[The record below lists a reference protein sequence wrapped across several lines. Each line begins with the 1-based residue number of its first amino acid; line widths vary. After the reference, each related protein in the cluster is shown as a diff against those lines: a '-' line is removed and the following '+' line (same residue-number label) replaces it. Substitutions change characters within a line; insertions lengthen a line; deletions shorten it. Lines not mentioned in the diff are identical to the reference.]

1 MSVARRS
8 AIYVGR
14 VWHVRDEPPAHAFGL
29 DAYFLLLD
37 LDELPGL
44 ARDVPMLGFDR
55 ARPVELRRR
64 DHFKGRG
71 RTLRARLVETLATAG
86 VGAPLGRATVLTQG
100 RVLGQVFN
108 PVSFWWCRGAD
119 DRPVASIAEV
129 NNTFGDRHAYVMP
142 ASDST
147 PGEFGPV
154 WLAKKRMHVSP
165 FFDLAGSYRF
175 EIGEPGPTLRIDAEF
190 QRAGR
195 ARIRAGFRGDRRP
208 LTSANLGRLL
218 VSMPLMPWRIWAKIH
233 VRAISLWRMGARY
246 HRRPPYDPASAGL
259 LPP

>member
-1 MSVARRS
+1 MSAALRS

-14 VWHVRDEPPAHAFGL
+14 VWHVRDEAPAHAFGL
-29 DAYFLLLD
+29 EAYFLHLD
-37 LDELPGL
+37 LDELPQL
-44 ARDVPMLGFDR
+44 ARRVPLLGFDR

-64 DHFKGRG
+64 DHFKGDG
-71 RTLRARLVETLATAG
+71 RTLRARLEATLATAG
-86 VGAPLGRATVLTQG
+86 VASPTGRVSVLTQA
-100 RVLGQVFN
+100 RVFGQVFN

-119 DRPVASIAEV
+119 DRLVASIAEV

-142 ASDST
+142 ASEAS

-165 FFDLAGSYRF
+165 FFDLEGSYRF
-175 EIGEPGPTLRIDAEF
+175 EVGEPGASLRIDAEF

-195 ARIRAGFRGDRRP
+195 ARIRAGFRGTRLD
-208 LTSANLGRLL
+208 LTSGNLGQLL
-218 VSMPLMPWRIWAKIH
+218 LRMPLMPWRIWTKIH
-233 VRAISLWRMGARY
+233 LRAISLWRIGARY
-246 HRRPPYDPASAGL
+246 HRRPPYDPVAAGR